1 MHKFYML
8 IFTIVVLCLSCVK
21 EPPCTNDG
29 KPNVSNVKEEDRL
42 KIPYHSF
49 AELTFIDSITLDTHV
64 FYGQGWKQNYWHYFN
79 QDQNPHCYYGTNCEV
94 YRQTF
99 TSLTYPDAIIFGI
112 DLVRPGNA
120 EMFLS
125 LSYGRFTIAPI
136 SIGFPYNYDSLVI
149 RNSTHKNVDLLF
161 NNFQSENANK
171 KYFIFY
177 NVTDGILKIQLK
189 EITLELVSYKNP

>member
-1 MHKFYML
+1 MNKLKSSLFV
-8 IFTIVVLCLSCVK
+8 IAVLFMACVK

-29 KPNVSNVKEEDRL
+29 KPTVSNVKEEDRA

-49 AELTFIDSITLDTHV
+49 AELTFIDSVTLDTHV

-79 QDQNPHCYYGTNCEV
+79 QDQNPHCYYGTNCEL

-99 TSLTYPDAIIFGI
+99 TSSSYPDKLEIGI
-112 DLVRPGNA
+112 DLVRPGHA
-120 EMFLS
+120 DLFVS
-125 LSYGRFTIAPI
+125 ISYGRFTIAPI
-136 SIGFPYNYDSLVI
+136 SIGFPYSYDSLII
-149 RNSTHKNVDLLF
+149 RNSAHKNVDLLF

-189 EITLELVSYKNP
+189 EITLELISYKNP